1 MSKFLLVC
9 SFYNNPEEHIDLT
22 FDNVLKQTH
31 KDWILIVGDDFS
43 TKLGFRNILKRKVE
57 QINDPRIIYYD
68 VKDKR
73 ELYLYQNTFQELE
86 YDYYFDLDSD
96 DVIHE
101 RTLELYHNNFTKYP
115 EVVSIFSD
123 FVRVSEN
130 GTKEQYSIVQ
140 PPLDYVKEF
149 NFRNNNSFEE
159 IYSKRSGQQMFG
171 VGRCMRKPIENKIHI
186 EKNCRTST
194 DSLFLF
200 YNLNRGKHLHLPRRL
215 YTYIKRQG
223 KIVTGKHLLT

>member
-171 VGRCMRKPIENKIHI
+171 AVR
-186 EKNCRTST
+186 S
-194 DSLFLF
+194 
-200 YNLNRGKHLHLPRRL
+200 
-215 YTYIKRQG
+215 
-223 KIVTGKHLLT
+223 